1 MMLLTKLYELSQRK
15 DIKAKLPI
23 EGYNNVPLKWIVNID
38 LEGNLIGFDE
48 LADREKRMLPDCKRS
63 SGIKPKLLADK
74 CDYVFGYA
82 EPDKPTDKVAERHCQ
97 FKELVNDCAEYTQES
112 SVLAVSKFLSGWNPE
127 RDCEKLIEK
136 KIEPSQVATFC
147 VNYPDGNTIIPADSK
162 AGLTAIESFWS
173 RHVSGEDSQQA
184 MMTCLVTNQERL
196 VEERLP
202 VVIKGVPNG
211 QTSGTALVSANA
223 LPFTSYGLKNS
234 LTSPICREA
243 GEGFAKALNYLLA
256 SNDSKFILNNNV
268 AFVFWTQNLSS
279 VRCHPAE
286 KDQPE
291 KIRRIL
297 VDVLKGQKRLA
308 KLKTNRY
315 YAVALSASGA
325 RVVVRDWID
334 ISLDKAIQNLIN
346 WFDAQDLVDAW
357 GQEDIERKYLS
368 IKRLSRCLYRQDAK
382 KDISKDDI
390 ARISTQLVRV
400 AIQGGRLPQ
409 ELLAQLVRRNRAERD
424 INRDRATL
432 IKLVLTTQYPNQMIN
447 MNCLNE
453 DPQFT
458 EQLDRAAYYCG
469 RLLAQLEQI
478 QYQALEKNATR
489 SINTTLIDRYYGAA
503 SATPGKVLG
512 KLIEQAQPHLAQ
524 LRKDEKRVGT
534 YNALQQ
540 QLEDILCNISPED
553 GKFPTTLNMV
563 QQSIFSLGYYHQR
576 AHNRKQAKDGAA
588 AKKQVNEIVTE

>member
-1 MMLLTKLYELSQRK
+1 MLLTKLYELSQRK

-48 LADREKRMLPDCKRS
+48 LADREKRMLPDCKRA

-82 EPDKPTDKVAERHCQ
+82 ELDKTVDKVAERHRQ
-97 FKELVNDCAEYTQES
+97 FKELIDRCAESTKDT
-112 SVLAVSKFLSGWNPE
+112 SVLAIAKFLNNWHPE
-127 RDCEKLIEK
+127 IDNEKLIEK
-136 KIEPSQVATFC
+136 KIEPAQVVTFC
-147 VNYPDGNTIIPADSK
+147 VNYPDGSTIIPADSQ
-162 AGLTAIESFWS
+162 AGLTSIELFWA
-173 RHVSGEDSQQA
+173 RHSSGEDEESSKQA
-184 MMTCLVTNQERL
+184 IMTCLVTNQERP

-243 GEGFAKALNYLLA
+243 GEGFAKALNYLL
-256 SNDSKFILNNNV
+256 SNDDSKFILNNNV
-268 AFVFWTQNLSS
+268 AFVFWTQNPTRAKS
-279 VRCHPAE
+279 AIW
-286 KDQPE
+286 KNDQPK
-291 KIRRIL
+291 KIRDVL
-297 VDVLKGQKRLA
+297 VNVLKGERRLA
-308 KLKTNRY
+308 NLQANRY

-334 ISLDKAIQNLIN
+334 IALDKAIQNIIN
-346 WFDAQDLVDAW
+346 WFDAQELVDTW
-357 GQEDIERKYLS
+357 GEENDRYIS
-368 IKRLSRCLYRQDAK
+368 IYRLSKCLYRDAK
-382 KDISKDDI
+382 KEDI
-390 ARISTQLVRV
+390 ARISTRLIRV
-400 AIQGGRLPQ
+400 AIKGGRLPD
-409 ELLAQLVRRNRAERD
+409 ELLAQLARRNRAERNVD
-424 INRDRATL
+424 RDRATL
-432 IKLVLTTQYPNQMIN
+432 IKLVLTTQYPNQMTN

-458 EQLDRAAYYCG
+458 EQLDRTAYYCG

-478 QYQALEKNATR
+478 QIQALGRDVNA
-489 SINTTLIDRYYGAA
+489 TLIDRFYGAA

-512 KLIEQAQPHLAQ
+512 KLVENAQPHLARI
-524 LRKDEKRVGT
+524 RKDKRGT
-534 YNALQQ
+534 YEALQQ
-540 QLEDILCNISPED
+540 QIEDILCNISPED

-563 QQSIFSLGYYHQR
+563 QQSIFALGYYHQR

-588 AKKQVNEIVTE
+588 AKKIGLSTHAEDTVAE

>member
-1 MMLLTKLYELSQRK
+1 MLLTKLYELSQRK
-15 DIKAKLPI
+15 DIKTKLPI

-48 LADREKRMLPDCKRS
+48 LGDREKRMLPDCKRA

-82 EPDKPTDKVAERHCQ
+82 ESDKPVDKVAERHRQ
-97 FKELVNDCAEYTQES
+97 FKELIDRCAEYTKDS
-112 SVLAVSKFLSGWNPE
+112 SVLAIAKFLNNWHPE
-127 RDCEKLIEK
+127 IDNEKLIEK
-136 KIEPSQVATFC
+136 KIEPAQVVTFC
-147 VNYPDGNTIIPADSK
+147 VNYPDGSTIIPADSQ
-162 AGLTAIESFWS
+162 AGLTSIESFWAKHS
-173 RHVSGEDSQQA
+173 SGEDEESSKQA
-184 MMTCLVTNQERL
+184 IMTCLVTNQERP

-243 GEGFAKALNYLLA
+243 GEGFAKALNYLL
-256 SNDSKFILNNNV
+256 SNDDSKFILNNNV
-268 AFVFWTQNLSS
+268 AFVFWTQNPTRAKS
-279 VRCHPAE
+279 AIW
-286 KDQPE
+286 KNDQPK
-291 KIRRIL
+291 KIRDIL
-297 VDVLKGQKRLA
+297 VNALKGERRLA
-308 KLKTNRY
+308 NLQTNRY

-325 RVVVRDWID
+325 RVVVRDYID
-334 ISLDKAIQNLIN
+334 IALDRAIQNLID
-346 WFDAQDLVDAW
+346 WFDAQELVDTW
-357 GQEDIERKYLS
+357 GEEDEKRKYLS
-368 IKRLSRCLYRQDAK
+368 IYRLSKCLYRDAK
-382 KDISKDDI
+382 KEDI

-409 ELLAQLVRRNRAERD
+409 ELLAQLVRRNRADRD

-432 IKLVLTTQYPNQMIN
+432 IKLVLTTQYPNQMTN

-478 QYQALEKNATR
+478 QIQALGRDVNA
-489 SINTTLIDRYYGAA
+489 TLIDRFYGAA

-512 KLIEQAQPHLAQ
+512 KLVEDAQPHLARI
-524 LRKDEKRVGT
+524 RKDKRGT
-534 YNALQQ
+534 YEALQQ
-540 QLEDILCNISPED
+540 QMEDILCNISPED
-553 GKFPTTLNMV
+553 GKFPTTLNTV
-563 QQSIFSLGYYHQR
+563 QQSIFALGYYHQR

-588 AKKQVNEIVTE
+588 AKKAGTSTQAEDAAE

>member
-15 DIKAKLPI
+15 DIKSKLPI

-38 LEGNLIGFDE
+38 LKGNLIGFDE

-82 EPDKPTDKVAERHCQ
+82 EPDTPSDKVAERHRQ

-112 SVLAVSKFLSGWNPE
+112 SVLAVAKFLNGWNPE
-127 RDCEKLIEK
+127 RDYEKLIEK

-147 VNYPDGNTIIPADSK
+147 VNYPDGSSVIPADSK

-202 VVIKGVPNG
+202 VVIKRVPNG

-243 GEGFAKALNYLLA
+243 GEGFAKALNYLLD
-256 SNDSKFILNNNV
+256 NDDSKFILNNNV
-268 AFVFWTQNLSS
+268 AFVFWTQNPTRAKS
-279 VRCHPAE
+279 AIW
-286 KDQPE
+286 KNDQPK
-291 KIRRIL
+291 KIRDVL
-297 VDVLKGQKRLA
+297 VNVLKGERRLA
-308 KLKTNRY
+308 NLQANRY

-334 ISLDKAIQNLIN
+334 IALDKAIQNLIS
-346 WFDAQDLVDAW
+346 WFDAQELVDTW
-357 GQEDIERKYLS
+357 GEEDEQRKYLS
-368 IKRLSRCLYRQDAK
+368 IYRLSKCLYRDAK
-382 KDISKDDI
+382 KEDI
-390 ARISTQLVRV
+390 ARISTQLIRV
-400 AIQGGRLPQ
+400 AIQGGKLPH

-424 INRDRATL
+424 VDRDRATL
-432 IKLVLTTQYPNQMIN
+432 IKLVLTTQYPNQMTN

-478 QYQALEKNATR
+478 QIQALGRDVNA
-489 SINTTLIDRYYGAA
+489 TLIDRFYGAA

-512 KLIEQAQPHLAQ
+512 KLVEDAQPHLARI
-524 LRKDEKRVGT
+524 RKDKRGT
-534 YNALQQ
+534 YEALQQ
-540 QLEDILCNISPED
+540 QMEDILCNISPED

-563 QQSIFSLGYYHQR
+563 QQSIFALGYYHQR

-588 AKKQVNEIVTE
+588 AKKVATSIYAEDDVAE

>member
-1 MMLLTKLYELSQRK
+1 MLLTKLYELSQRK

-23 EGYNNVPLKWIVNID
+23 EGYNNVPLKWIFNID

-48 LADREKRMLPDCKRS
+48 LADREKRMLPDCKTFLWYQ
-63 SGIKPKLLADK
+63 PKLLADK

-82 EPDKPTDKVAERHCQ
+82 EPDTPSDKVAERHRQ
-97 FKELVNDCAEYTQES
+97 FKELIDKCAEYTQES
-112 SVLAVSKFLSGWNPE
+112 SVLAIAKFLNSWNPE

-147 VNYPDGNTIIPADSK
+147 VNYPDGSSVIPADSK

-184 MMTCLVTNQERL
+184 IMTCLVTNQERL

-202 VVIKGVPNG
+202 VVIKRVPNG

-243 GEGFAKALNYLLA
+243 GEGFAKALNYLLD
-256 SNDSKFILNNNV
+256 NDDSKFILNNNV
-268 AFVFWTQNLSS
+268 AFVFWTQNPTRAKS
-279 VRCHPAE
+279 AIW
-286 KDQPE
+286 KNDQP
-291 KIRRIL
+291 KRIK
-297 VDVLKGQKRLA
+297 DVLVKALSGERRLA
-308 KLKTNRY
+308 SLQANRY

-325 RVVVRDWID
+325 RVVVRDYID
-334 ISLDKAIQNLIN
+334 IALDKAIQNLIN
-346 WFDAQDLVDAW
+346 WFDAQELVDTW
-357 GQEDIERKYLS
+357 GEENDRYIS
-368 IKRLSRCLYRQDAK
+368 IYRLSKCLYRDAK
-382 KDISKDDI
+382 KEDI
-390 ARISTQLVRV
+390 ARISTRLIRV
-400 AIQGGRLPQ
+400 AIQGGTLSQ
-409 ELLAQLVRRNRAERD
+409 ELLAQLVRRNRAERNID
-424 INRDRATL
+424 RDRATL
-432 IKLVLTTQYPNQMIN
+432 IKLVLTTQYPNQMIK

-453 DPQFT
+453 DPQFN

-478 QYQALEKNATR
+478 QIQALGRDVNA
-489 SINTTLIDRYYGAA
+489 TLIDRFYGAA

-512 KLIEQAQPHLAQ
+512 KLVEDAQPHLARI
-524 LRKDEKRVGT
+524 RKDKRGT
-534 YNALQQ
+534 YEALQQ
-540 QLEDILCNISPED
+540 QMEDILCNISPED

-563 QQSIFSLGYYHQR
+563 QQSIFALGYYHQR
-576 AHNRKQAKDGAA
+576 ARNRKQAKDGAA
-588 AKKQVNEIVTE
+588 AKKASTSIHAEDAVAE

>member
-1 MMLLTKLYELSQRK
+1 MLLTKLYELSQRK

-82 EPDKPTDKVAERHCQ
+82 EPDTPSDKVAERHRQ

-112 SVLAVSKFLSGWNPE
+112 SVIAIAKFLNEWNSE

-136 KIEPSQVATFC
+136 KIEPAQVATFC
-147 VNYPDGNTIIPADSK
+147 VNYPDGSSVIPADSK

-243 GEGFAKALNYLLA
+243 GEGFAKALNYLL
-256 SNDSKFILNNNV
+256 SNDDSKFILNNNV
-268 AFVFWTQNLSS
+268 AFVFWTQNPTRTKSAIL
-279 VRCHPAE
+279 
-286 KDQPE
+286 KNDQPK
-291 KIRRIL
+291 KIRDIL
-297 VDVLKGQKRLA
+297 VNVLKGKRRLA
-308 KLKTNRY
+308 NLQTNRY

-325 RVVVRDWID
+325 RVVVRDYID
-334 ISLDKAIQNLIN
+334 IALDKAIQNLIN
-346 WFDAQDLVDAW
+346 WFDDQELVDTW
-357 GQEDIERKYLS
+357 GEEDEQRKYLS
-368 IKRLSRCLYRQDAK
+368 IYRLSKCLYRDAK
-382 KDISKDDI
+382 KEDI
-390 ARISTQLVRV
+390 ARISTQLIRV
-400 AIQGGRLPQ
+400 AIQGGKLPH
-409 ELLAQLVRRNRAERD
+409 ELLAQLVRRNRADRD
-424 INRDRATL
+424 IDRDRGTL

-478 QYQALEKNATR
+478 QIQALGRDVNA
-489 SINTTLIDRYYGAA
+489 TLIDRFYGAA

-512 KLIEQAQPHLAQ
+512 KLVEDAQPHLARI
-524 LRKDEKRVGT
+524 RKDKRGT
-534 YNALQQ
+534 YEALQQ
-540 QLEDILCNISPED
+540 QMEDILCNISPED

-563 QQSIFSLGYYHQR
+563 QQSIFALGYYHQR

-588 AKKQVNEIVTE
+588 AKKVVE

>member
-1 MMLLTKLYELSQRK
+1 MLLTRLYELSQRK

-82 EPDKPTDKVAERHCQ
+82 EPDAPNDKVPERHRQ
-97 FKELVNDCAEYTQES
+97 FKELVNDCGEYTQES
-112 SVLAVSKFLSGWNPE
+112 SVLAVAKFLNGWNPE

-243 GEGFAKALNYLLA
+243 GEGFAKALNYLLD
-256 SNDSKFILNNNV
+256 NDDSKFILNNNV
-268 AFVFWTQNLSS
+268 AFVFWTQNPTRAKS
-279 VRCHPAE
+279 AIW
-286 KDQPE
+286 KNDQPKRIKNVLE
-291 KIRRIL
+291 KA
-297 VDVLKGQKRLA
+297 LKGKRRLA
-308 KLKTNRY
+308 SLQTNRY

-325 RVVVRDWID
+325 RVVVRDYID
-334 ISLDKAIQNLIN
+334 IALDKAIENLIK
-346 WFDAQDLVDAW
+346 WFDAQELVDTW
-357 GQEDIERKYLS
+357 GEEDDKRKYLS
-368 IKRLSRCLYRQDAK
+368 IYRLSKCLYRDAK
-382 KDISKDDI
+382 KEDI
-390 ARISTQLVRV
+390 ARISTQLIRV
-400 AIQGGRLPQ
+400 ALQGGKLPH
-409 ELLAQLVRRNRAERD
+409 ELLAQLVRRNRAERNID
-424 INRDRATL
+424 RDRATL
-432 IKLVLTTQYPNQMIN
+432 IKLVLMTQYPNQMTN

-512 KLIEQAQPHLAQ
+512 KLIEQAQPHLAL
-524 LRKDEKRVGT
+524 LRKDEKRVST

-588 AKKQVNEIVTE
+588 TKKAGTSIQVEDAVVE

>member
-112 SVLAVSKFLSGWNPE
+112 SLLAVSKFLSGWNPE

-243 GEGFAKALNYLLA
+243 GEGFAKALNYLLD
-256 SNDSKFILNNNV
+256 NDDSKFILNNNV
-268 AFVFWTQNLSS
+268 AFVFWTQNPTRAKS
-279 VRCHPAE
+279 AIW
-286 KDQPE
+286 KNDQPK
-291 KIRRIL
+291 KIR
-297 VDVLKGQKRLA
+297 DVLDNALKGKRRLA
-308 KLKTNRY
+308 SLQANRY

-325 RVVVRDWID
+325 RVVVRDYID
-334 ISLDKAIQNLIN
+334 IALDKAIQN
-346 WFDAQDLVDAW
+346 
-357 GQEDIERKYLS
+357 
-368 IKRLSRCLYRQDAK
+368 
-382 KDISKDDI
+382 
-390 ARISTQLVRV
+390 
-400 AIQGGRLPQ
+400 
-409 ELLAQLVRRNRAERD
+409 
-424 INRDRATL
+424 
-432 IKLVLTTQYPNQMIN
+432 
-447 MNCLNE
+447 
-453 DPQFT
+453 
-458 EQLDRAAYYCG
+458 
-469 RLLAQLEQI
+469 
-478 QYQALEKNATR
+478 
-489 SINTTLIDRYYGAA
+489 
-503 SATPGKVLG
+503 
-512 KLIEQAQPHLAQ
+512 
-524 LRKDEKRVGT
+524 
-534 YNALQQ
+534 
-540 QLEDILCNISPED
+540 
-553 GKFPTTLNMV
+553 
-563 QQSIFSLGYYHQR
+563 
-576 AHNRKQAKDGAA
+576 
-588 AKKQVNEIVTE
+588 

>member
-1 MMLLTKLYELSQRK
+1 MLLTRLYELSQRK

-38 LEGNLIGFDE
+38 LEGNLLGFDE

-82 EPDKPTDKVAERHCQ
+82 EPDAPSEKVAERHRQ
-97 FKELVNDCAEYTQES
+97 FRELIDKCAEYTQES
-112 SVLAVSKFLSGWNPE
+112 SVLAIAKFLNSWNPE

-147 VNYPDGNTIIPADSK
+147 VNYPDGSSVIPADSK
-162 AGLTAIESFWS
+162 AGLTGVESFWS

-243 GEGFAKALNYLLA
+243 GEGFAKALNYLL
-256 SNDSKFILNNNV
+256 SNDDSKFILNNNV
-268 AFVFWTQNLSS
+268 AFIFWTQNPTRAKS
-279 VRCHPAE
+279 AIW
-286 KDQPE
+286 KNDQPK
-291 KIRRIL
+291 KIRDVL
-297 VDVLKGQKRLA
+297 VNVLKGERRLA
-308 KLKTNRY
+308 NLQTNRY

-334 ISLDKAIQNLIN
+334 IALDKAIQNLIN
-346 WFDAQDLVDAW
+346 WFDAQDLVDTW
-357 GQEDIERKYLS
+357 GEEDKQRKYLS
-368 IKRLSRCLYRQDAK
+368 IYRLSKCLYRDAK
-382 KDISKDDI
+382 KEDI
-390 ARISTQLVRV
+390 ARISTRLIRV
-400 AIQGGRLPQ
+400 AIQGGKLPH
-409 ELLAQLVRRNRAERD
+409 ELLAQLVRRNRADRD
-424 INRDRATL
+424 INRDRATV

-478 QYQALEKNATR
+478 QIQALGREVNA
-489 SINTTLIDRYYGAA
+489 TLIDRFYGAA

-512 KLIEQAQPHLAQ
+512 KLVEDAQPHLARI
-524 LRKDEKRVGT
+524 RKDKRGT
-534 YNALQQ
+534 YEALQQ
-540 QLEDILCNISPED
+540 QMEDILCNISPED

-563 QQSIFSLGYYHQR
+563 QQSIFALGYYHQR

-588 AKKQVNEIVTE
+588 AKKVGLSTHTEDALVE